1 MTIAEV
7 SKKTELSTDTL
18 RYYERIGIIP
28 EVERSESGIRN
39 YSDYDLGWIEFSKCM
54 RNSGMSIESIIEYI
68 KLYKKGDATLEARK
82 QLLISHRDAMQEKLD
97 ELQTTV
103 NKLNKKIEN
112 YEHQMAVREK
122 DMLKKKEN
130 KKINNIEDKHK

>member
-7 SKKTELSTDTL
+7 SKKTELSADTL

-39 YSDYDLGWIEFSKCM
+39 YTDYDLGWIEFSKCM

-68 KLYKKGDATLEARK
+68 KLYNKGDATLEARK
-82 QLLISHRDAMQEKLD
+82 QLLVSQRDAMQEKLN
-97 ELQTTV
+97 ELQATLD
-103 NKLNKKIEN
+103 KLNKKIEN
-112 YEHQMAVREK
+112 YGHQMSVHEK
-122 DMLKKKEN
+122 DILKN
-130 KKINNIEDKHK
+130 KND

>member
-18 RYYERIGIIP
+18 RYYERIGIIQ
-28 EVERSESGIRN
+28 EVQRSESGIRN

-68 KLYKKGDATLEARK
+68 KLYNKGDATLEARK

-97 ELQTTV
+97 ELQATV

-112 YEHQMAVREK
+112 YESQMAVNEK

-130 KKINNIEDKHK
+130 EEY

>member
-39 YSDYDLGWIEFSKCM
+39 YTDHDLVWIEFAKYM
-54 RNSGMSIESIIEYI
+54 RSAGRETIVNRINELKE
-68 KLYKKGDATLEARK
+68 TL
-82 QLLISHRDAMQEKLD
+82 EKLD
-97 ELQTTV
+97 F
-103 NKLNKKIEN
+103 KIQN
-112 YEHQMAVREK
+112 YDTKMRECEK
-122 DMLKKKEN
+122 RLSK
-130 KKINNIEDKHK
+130 NN

>member
-28 EVERSESGIRN
+28 EVQRSESGIRN
-39 YSDYDLGWIEFSKCM
+39 YTDYDLGWIEFSKCM

-68 KLYKKGDATLEARK
+68 KLYNKGDATLEARK
-82 QLLISHRDAMQEKLD
+82 QLLVSHRDAMQEKLD
-97 ELQTTV
+97 ELQATV

-112 YEHQMAVREK
+112 YESQMAIREK
-122 DMLKKKEN
+122 NMLKKKEN
-130 KKINNIEDKHK
+130 KED

>member
-28 EVERSESGIRN
+28 EVQRSESGIRN

-68 KLYKKGDATLEARK
+68 KLYNKGDATLEARK

-97 ELQTTV
+97 ELQATV

-130 KKINNIEDKHK
+130 KEDQ